1 VLPLL
6 EPSISS
12 RTYGC
17 AAVAGLPFCA
27 VRSRAPPRRR
37 PPWVPVPCHHPV
49 HDLCRTS
56 PVPSTRRS
64 SGLAPASPSASIA
77 PPRAA
82 AHSELLS
89 APTAKTVSP
98 PHRCPPLSLYA
109 SHRRRLAG
117 DWPPPPPCAM
127 TRALSPVFGS
137 LAEKLS
143 RVGLAKCGPSAQW
156 EQKLLSFP
164 GNFRVN
170 QIQVQTV

>member
-37 PPWVPVPCHHPV
+37 PPWVPVRCHHPV

-127 TRALSPVFGS
+127 TRALSPVLARWLKS
-137 LAEKLS
+137 LAEL
-143 RVGLAKCGPSAQW
+143 GLPNAAPVHSGSS
-156 EQKLLSFP
+156 SFYLFQ
-164 GNFRVN
+164 G
-170 QIQVQTV
+170 ISG